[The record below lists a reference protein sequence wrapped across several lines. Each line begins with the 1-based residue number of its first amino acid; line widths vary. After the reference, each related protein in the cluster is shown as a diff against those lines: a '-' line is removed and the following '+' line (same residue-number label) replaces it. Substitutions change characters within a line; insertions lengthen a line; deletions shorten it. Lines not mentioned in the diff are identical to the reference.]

1 MECERFCRY
10 VTPWFANRKWISL
23 IFLYLWRLSTFWSL
37 IMRNNEFQLF
47 GHSSFLPHQALAVA
61 SINYRHQD
69 SKNVMMLVDF
79 TYFTCM
85 LGITLFLVEEF
96 FRLYAL
102 NLSCLILPVSV
113 PSFLSISL
121 LMLAWEDVPIS
132 LYTSCNFDEKV
143 NFLQLSYS
151 HSVELPWTKN
161 WSTNT
166 FHHVQ
171 VSARMYGPFYFYCSF
186 FLIIIII
193 IISRSSSS
201 SRR

>member
-69 SKNVMMLVDF
+69 SRNVMMLVDF

-85 LGITLFLVEEF
+85 LG
-96 FRLYAL
+96 
-102 NLSCLILPVSV
+102 
-113 PSFLSISL
+113 
-121 LMLAWEDVPIS
+121 EDVPIS
-132 LYTSCNFDEKV
+132 LYTSCNFNEKV
-143 NFLQLSYS
+143 TFLQLSYS